1 VIGVTA
7 TLKGLLRRLAGWLVI
22 LAIAGGA
29 LVWWTARWTPDRE
42 TYPVQGVS
50 ISAANGV
57 VAWGSIKAAGAEF
70 VYLAA
75 TDGARTHD
83 ARFAANRDGAAAQN
97 IRSGAV
103 HRYRLCSFAADQAAN
118 FIRNVP
124 RDSAALP
131 PAVWLDIDHD
141 CASPPS
147 RALLLSELTTFL
159 AQIEAHM
166 GTRSIIAPSPAFDAE
181 YDVSRDVARTTWVR
195 GFFFAPGYG
204 AHDWTMWQ
212 ASDYVRIS
220 GADGT
225 VGWNVVRGDGNGGQ

>member
-1 VIGVTA
+1 M
-7 TLKGLLRRLAGWLVI
+7 RRLAAWLVLI
-22 LAIAGGA
+22 IVAGGA
-29 LVWWTARWTPDRE
+29 LTWWAARWTPDRAH
-42 TYPVQGVS
+42 YPVQGVS
-50 ISAANGV
+50 ISAANGQ
-57 VAWGSIKAAGAEF
+57 VAWGSVKAAGAEF
-70 VYLAA
+70 AYLSA
-75 TDGARTHD
+75 TDGVRGRD
-83 ARFAANRDGAAAQN
+83 PRFTINRDGARVQGVPT
-97 IRSGAV
+97 GAV

-124 RDSAALP
+124 RDPAALP
-131 PAVWLDIDHD
+131 PAVWLELDGD

-166 GTRSIIAPSPAFDAE
+166 GKRSIIAPSAAFDAE

-195 GFFFAPGYG
+195 GFFFIPGYG

-212 ASDYVRIS
+212 ASDYVRIN

-225 VGWNVVRGDGNGGQ
+225 VGWNVVRGGNDGRQ